1 MNSNFPLVWLD
12 GATGTLGQAVQK
24 KLATSGY
31 RVRALTRDSME
42 VAGWIEESGV
52 PAGLVCMSGANFNR
66 LLVRTEAVDWLQLL
80 EANLLHQSRLVQ
92 ALLPEWMAQGV
103 GSIVLCSSLAARH
116 PRTGQVAYAASK
128 GAVESYVR
136 GLAREVGGK
145 NIRVNAIAPGFIDS
159 AMFGKLPEKEQASIL
174 PKIPLGR
181 TGSPTDVAAAV
192 EFLLSDRSAYV
203 TGQTLRIDGGAS

>member
-1 MNSNFPLVWLD
+1 MQSEFPLIWLD

-24 KLATSGY
+24 QLEASGY
-31 RVRALTRDSME
+31 RVQALPRDSMD
-42 VAGWIEESGV
+42 VSVWIEESGV
-52 PAGLVCMSGANFNR
+52 PSGLVCMSGVNLNR
-66 LLVRTEAVDWLQLL
+66 LLARTTDEDWSQLL

-92 ALLPEWMAQGV
+92 ALLPELMAQGT

-116 PRTGQVAYAASK
+116 PRPGQAVYAASK

-145 NIRVNAIAPGFIDS
+145 NIRVNAVAPGFIGS
-159 AMFGKLPEKEQASIL
+159 AMFEELPEKEQTAIL
-174 PKIPLGR
+174 AKIPLGR

-192 EFLLSDRSAYV
+192 EFLLSNRSAYL
-203 TGQTLRIDGGAS
+203 TGQTLRIDGGVS